1 MDEDLA
7 IIEEKTRKEQIKGFL
22 IKNKK
27 IIYSFLALL
36 LISFFSFFFY
46 LDHIESK
53 KIEFANKFSIIYENY
68 DPRDKKPYYKKM
80 TEIIESYD
88 STYSPLALFFLIDNQ
103 MINSKEEA
111 NILFDQIL
119 KNTSLEKEIKNL
131 MIYKKTLIIPL
142 YIGGVVGN

>member
-53 KIEFANKFSIIYENY
+53 KIEIANKFSII
-68 DPRDKKPYYKKM
+68 
-80 TEIIESYD
+80 S
-88 STYSPLALFFLIDNQ
+88 
-103 MINSKEEA
+103 
-111 NILFDQIL
+111 
-119 KNTSLEKEIKNL
+119 EIKINKL
-131 MIYKKTLIIPL
+131 TLE
-142 YIGGVVGN
+142 

>member
-46 LDHIESK
+46 LDHI
-53 KIEFANKFSIIYENY
+53 
-68 DPRDKKPYYKKM
+68 
-80 TEIIESYD
+80 
-88 STYSPLALFFLIDNQ
+88 
-103 MINSKEEA
+103 
-111 NILFDQIL
+111 
-119 KNTSLEKEIKNL
+119 
-131 MIYKKTLIIPL
+131 
-142 YIGGVVGN
+142 